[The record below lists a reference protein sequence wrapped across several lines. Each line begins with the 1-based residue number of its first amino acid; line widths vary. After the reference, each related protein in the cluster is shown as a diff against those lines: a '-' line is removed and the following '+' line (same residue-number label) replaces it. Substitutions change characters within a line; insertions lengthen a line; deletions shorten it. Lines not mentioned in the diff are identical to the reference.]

1 MNKREI
7 ISKAWH
13 DFFVLGIDE
22 VIGVNELIK
31 ESWQRSRINN
41 IDYENQYIYEGDEAK
56 RKSLIEKNHFLI
68 DIVRPY
74 MDDLFSI
81 ISGTNFMIT
90 LLENKGFVIDVLVH
104 PTIAKNSDVRILNY
118 SEKRIGT
125 NAMGTCLYL
134 NKPVLTFGEEHCYK
148 KLHKFTTSAAPL
160 HGDNGELLGCI
171 GITGFADD
179 ASVHTLGMAIAT
191 AYAIEN
197 KIKLYQGERDEFVSE
212 YSNILK
218 NSIHEGVII
227 TNTKGDIVSIN
238 KTAENMLSIKE
249 KDSYGKDIQQIL
261 NNSIDLNKEL
271 KNTDNVIKK
280 TILTVK
286 NTSFKCSIS
295 ITKLKTNSNF
305 TGFLIMI
312 NDADN
317 QRIDIYKDT
326 KTELYS
332 FDDILG
338 ESTLIKDAIEIGKIA
353 SRGNSN
359 ILILGESGTG
369 KELFA
374 QSIHRNSPRKDKP
387 FIDINCGALPVSL
400 AESELFGYE
409 GGSYTGS
416 KKEGHPGKFELADG
430 GTIFLDEI
438 GELPLSIQ
446 ASLLRV
452 IQERKVLRIG
462 SSQKK
467 NIDVLIIAATNK
479 DLFEA
484 VRSNTFRKDL
494 FYRLNV
500 FTINLPPLIEHKEDI
515 PILVNN
521 LIGRYNQ
528 MFNLNIKGVSDDVL
542 YIFMRY
548 NWPGNIRE
556 LENII
561 QRAVQISKHDMIQTR
576 DLPIY
581 LTSGFDLNKIQASNN
596 NSLMDAQESF
606 TIINVLKETKGNAKL
621 SSEMLGI
628 SRSTLYRKL
637 LKLGYK
643 IDEFRN

>member
-13 DFFVLGIDE
+13 DFFVLGNDE
-22 VIGVNELIK
+22 VTGVNDLIK
-31 ESWQRSRINN
+31 ESWRRSRINK
-41 IDYENQYIYEGDEAK
+41 IDYENQYIIEGDEER
-56 RKSLIEKNHFLI
+56 RKSLIESNYFLI
-68 DIVRPY
+68 DIARPY
-74 MDDLFSI
+74 MDDLYGI
-81 ISGTNFMIT
+81 ISDTNYMIT
-90 LLENKGFVIDVLVH
+90 ILERDGFVIDTLVN
-104 PTIAKNSDVRILNY
+104 PAIRRKSDLRLVNY
-118 SEKRIGT
+118 REDRIGT

-148 KLHKFTTSAAPL
+148 NLHKFTTSAAPI
-160 HGDNGELLGCI
+160 HDAEGELIGCI
-171 GITGFADD
+171 GITGFSDNV
-179 ASVHTLGMAIAT
+179 STHTLGMAIAT

-197 KIKLYQGERDEFVSE
+197 KIKLHLDKKSGFIQE
-212 YSNILK
+212 YTSILK
-218 NSIHEGVII
+218 DSISDGVII
-227 TNTKGDIVSIN
+227 ADIKGNVLSVN
-238 KTAENMLSIKE
+238 KKAENMLNIKE
-249 KDSYGKDIQQIL
+249 KDFL
-261 NNSIDLNKEL
+261 NRNIKEVLDNNIDFNKEFDKNIDYII
-271 KNTDNVIKK
+271 KNTV
-280 TILTVK
+280 LTVK
-286 NTSFKCSIS
+286 NNPLHLSLS
-295 ITKLKTNSNF
+295 ITKLKTDSKG
-305 TGFLIMI
+305 TGFLIMLNNAGKKI
-312 NDADN
+312 NDCSG
-317 QRIDIYKDT
+317 

-332 FDDILG
+332 FEDILG
-338 ESTLIKDAIEIGKIA
+338 ESVLIKDAIEIGKIA

-359 ILILGESGTG
+359 VLILGESGTG

-400 AESELFGYE
+400 AESEFFGYE

-416 KKEGHPGKFELADG
+416 KKEGQPGKFELADG

-452 IQERKVLRIG
+452 IQERKVIRIG
-462 SSQKK
+462 SSQKRD
-467 NIDVLIIAATNK
+467 IDVMIIAATNK

-484 VRSNTFRKDL
+484 VRCNTFRKDL

-500 FTINLPPLIEHKEDI
+500 FTINLPPLMEHKEDI

-521 LIGRYNQ
+521 LIERYNQ
-528 MFNLNIKGVSDDVL
+528 MFGLSIKGVSDEVMN
-542 YIFMRY
+542 IFMRY

-561 QRAVQISKHDMIQTR
+561 QRAVQISKYEMIQTR

-581 LTSGFDLNKIQASNN
+581 LTSGFDLNKIKSSNIT
-596 NSLMDAQESF
+596 SLIDAQESS
-606 TIINVLKETKGNAKL
+606 TIINVLKKTNGNAKL
-621 SSEMLGI
+621 TSEVLGI

>member
-7 ISKAWH
+7 VSKAWH
-13 DFFVLGIDE
+13 DFFISGKDD
-22 VIGVNELIK
+22 VIGINNLIK
-31 ESWQRSRINN
+31 ESWQRSRINK
-41 IDYENQYIYEGDEAK
+41 IDYETQSIHEGDGEK
-56 RKSLIEKNHFLI
+56 RKLLIEKNHFLI

-74 MDDLFSI
+74 MDDLYNI
-81 ISGTNFMIT
+81 ISETNFMIT
-90 LLENKGFVIDVLVH
+90 LLEQEGFVIDTLVH
-104 PTIAKNSDVRILNY
+104 PTIAKISDLWLINY
-118 SEKRIGT
+118 KEDRIGT

-148 KLHKFTTSAAPL
+148 KLHKFTTSAAPI
-160 HGDNGELLGCI
+160 HDVNGDVIGCI

-191 AYAIEN
+191 AYAVEN
-197 KIKLYQGERDEFVSE
+197 KIRLQQYKNGLSVKN
-212 YSNILK
+212 SNILK
-218 NSIHEGVII
+218 DSLLV
-227 TNTKGDIVSIN
+227 
-238 KTAENMLSIKE
+238 KT
-249 KDSYGKDIQQIL
+249 Q
-261 NNSIDLNKEL
+261 
-271 KNTDNVIKK
+271 
-280 TILTVK
+280 
-286 NTSFKCSIS
+286 
-295 ITKLKTNSNF
+295 
-305 TGFLIMI
+305 
-312 NDADN
+312 
-317 QRIDIYKDT
+317 
-326 KTELYS
+326 LYS
-332 FDDILG
+332 FDDING
-338 ESTLIKDAIEIGKIA
+338 ESVLIKDAIEISKIA
-353 SRGNSN
+353 SKGNSN
-359 ILILGESGTG
+359 VLILGESGTG

-387 FIDINCGALPVSL
+387 FIDINCGALPASL

-438 GELPLSIQ
+438 GELPLSTQ

-467 NIDVLIIAATNK
+467 DIDVLIIAATNK

-484 VRSNTFRKDL
+484 VKNNTFRKDL

-500 FTINLPPLIEHKEDI
+500 FTINLPPLMEHKEDI

-528 MFNLNIKGVSDDVL
+528 MFSLRIKGVSDEVMN
-542 YIFMRY
+542 IFMRY

-561 QRAVQISKHDMIQTR
+561 QRAVQISKHDMIQTK

-581 LTSGFDLNKIQASNN
+581 LTSKFDLNKIESNSN
-596 NSLMDAQESF
+596 ISLIDAQESS
-606 TIINVLKETKGNAKL
+606 TILNVLKKAKGNAKQA
-621 SSEMLGI
+621 SEILGI
-628 SRSTLYRKL
+628 SRATLYRKL
-637 LKLGYK
+637 SKLGYK
-643 IDEFRN
+643 IDVFRN

>member
-7 ISKAWH
+7 ISQAWH
-13 DFFVLGIDE
+13 DFFELGKDD
-22 VIGVNELIK
+22 VIGINNLIK
-31 ESWQRSRINN
+31 ESWQRSKINK
-41 IDYENQYIYEGDEAK
+41 IDYETQSIHEGDGEK
-56 RKSLIEKNHFLI
+56 RKSLIEGNHLLI

-74 MDDLFSI
+74 MDDLYNI
-81 ISGTNFMIT
+81 ISETNFMIT
-90 LLENKGFVIDVLVH
+90 LLEREGFVLDTLVH
-104 PTIAKNSDVRILNY
+104 PEIAKITDLWLINY
-118 SEKRIGT
+118 SEDRIGT

-148 KLHKFTTSAAPL
+148 KLHKFTTSAAPI
-160 HGDNGELLGCI
+160 HDVNGDVIGCI
-171 GITGFADD
+171 GITGLADD
-179 ASVHTLGMAIAT
+179 ASVHTLGMATAT

-197 KIKLYQGERDEFVSE
+197 KIKLQQDKNDFIEKS
-212 YSNILK
+212 SNI
-218 NSIHEGVII
+218 
-227 TNTKGDIVSIN
+227 KGSLLV
-238 KTAENMLSIKE
+238 KT
-249 KDSYGKDIQQIL
+249 Q
-261 NNSIDLNKEL
+261 
-271 KNTDNVIKK
+271 
-280 TILTVK
+280 
-286 NTSFKCSIS
+286 
-295 ITKLKTNSNF
+295 
-305 TGFLIMI
+305 
-312 NDADN
+312 
-317 QRIDIYKDT
+317 
-326 KTELYS
+326 LYS

-338 ESTLIKDAIEIGKIA
+338 ESVLIKDAIEIGKIA
-353 SRGNSN
+353 SKGNSN
-359 ILILGESGTG
+359 VLILGESGTG

-400 AESELFGYE
+400 AESEFFGYE

-438 GELPLSIQ
+438 GELPPSIQ

-462 SSQKK
+462 STHKK
-467 NIDVLIIAATNK
+467 DIDVLIIAATNK

-484 VRSNTFRKDL
+484 VRNNTFRKDL

-500 FTINLPPLIEHKEDI
+500 FTINLPPLAEHKEDI

-521 LIGRYNQ
+521 LIKRYNQ
-528 MFNLNIKGVSDDVL
+528 MFGLRIKGISDEVIN
-542 YIFMRY
+542 IFMRY

-561 QRAVQISKHDMIQTR
+561 QRAVQISKHDIIQTM

-581 LTSGFDLNKIQASNN
+581 LTSKFDFSKTELN
-596 NSLMDAQESF
+596 NSISLIDVQESA
-606 TIINVLKETKGNAKL
+606 TIINVLKKTKGNAKL
-621 SSEMLGI
+621 TSRVLGI

-637 LKLGYK
+637 SKLGYK

>member
-1 MNKREI
+1 MKATNMNKREI
-7 ISKAWH
+7 VSKAWH
-13 DFFVLGIDE
+13 DFFISGKDD
-22 VIGVNELIK
+22 VIGINNLIK
-31 ESWQRSRINN
+31 ESWQRSRINK
-41 IDYENQYIYEGDEAK
+41 IDYETQSIHEGDGEK
-56 RKSLIEKNHFLI
+56 RKLLIEKNHFLI

-74 MDDLFSI
+74 MDDLYNI
-81 ISGTNFMIT
+81 ISETNFMIT
-90 LLENKGFVIDVLVH
+90 LLEQEGFVIDTLVH
-104 PTIAKNSDVRILNY
+104 PTIAKISDLWLINY
-118 SEKRIGT
+118 KEDRIGT

-148 KLHKFTTSAAPL
+148 KLHKFTTSAAPI
-160 HGDNGELLGCI
+160 HDVNGDVIGCI

-191 AYAIEN
+191 AYAVEN
-197 KIKLYQGERDEFVSE
+197 KIRLQQYKNGLSVKN
-212 YSNILK
+212 SNILK
-218 NSIHEGVII
+218 DSLLV
-227 TNTKGDIVSIN
+227 
-238 KTAENMLSIKE
+238 KT
-249 KDSYGKDIQQIL
+249 Q
-261 NNSIDLNKEL
+261 
-271 KNTDNVIKK
+271 
-280 TILTVK
+280 
-286 NTSFKCSIS
+286 
-295 ITKLKTNSNF
+295 
-305 TGFLIMI
+305 
-312 NDADN
+312 
-317 QRIDIYKDT
+317 
-326 KTELYS
+326 LYS
-332 FDDILG
+332 FDDING
-338 ESTLIKDAIEIGKIA
+338 ESVLIKDAIEISKIA
-353 SRGNSN
+353 SKGNSN
-359 ILILGESGTG
+359 VLILGESGTG

-387 FIDINCGALPVSL
+387 FIDINCGALPASL

-438 GELPLSIQ
+438 GELPLLTQ

-467 NIDVLIIAATNK
+467 DIDVLIIAATNK

-484 VRSNTFRKDL
+484 VKNNTFRKDL

-500 FTINLPPLIEHKEDI
+500 FTINLPPLMEHKEDI

-528 MFNLNIKGVSDDVL
+528 MFSLRIKGVSDEVMN
-542 YIFMRY
+542 IFMRY

-561 QRAVQISKHDMIQTR
+561 QRAVQISKHDMIQTK

-581 LTSGFDLNKIQASNN
+581 LTSKFDLNKIESNSN
-596 NSLMDAQESF
+596 ISLIDAQESS
-606 TIINVLKETKGNAKL
+606 TILNVLKKAKGNAKQA
-621 SSEMLGI
+621 SEILGI
-628 SRSTLYRKL
+628 SRATLYRKL
-637 LKLGYK
+637 SKLGYK
-643 IDEFRN
+643 IDVFRN

>member
-1 MNKREI
+1 MMYNKLIKTINMKATNMNKREI
-7 ISKAWH
+7 VSKAWH
-13 DFFVLGIDE
+13 DFFISGKDD
-22 VIGVNELIK
+22 VIGINNLIK
-31 ESWQRSRINN
+31 ESWQRSRINK
-41 IDYENQYIYEGDEAK
+41 IDYETQSIHEGDGEK
-56 RKSLIEKNHFLI
+56 RKLLIEKNHFLI

-74 MDDLFSI
+74 MDDLYNI
-81 ISGTNFMIT
+81 ISETNFMIT
-90 LLENKGFVIDVLVH
+90 LLEQEGFVIDTLVH
-104 PTIAKNSDVRILNY
+104 PTIAKISDLWLINY
-118 SEKRIGT
+118 KEDRIGT

-148 KLHKFTTSAAPL
+148 KLHKFTTSAAPI
-160 HGDNGELLGCI
+160 HDVNGDVIGCI

-191 AYAIEN
+191 AYAVEN
-197 KIKLYQGERDEFVSE
+197 KIRLQQYKNGLSVKN
-212 YSNILK
+212 SNILK
-218 NSIHEGVII
+218 DSLLV
-227 TNTKGDIVSIN
+227 
-238 KTAENMLSIKE
+238 KT
-249 KDSYGKDIQQIL
+249 Q
-261 NNSIDLNKEL
+261 
-271 KNTDNVIKK
+271 
-280 TILTVK
+280 
-286 NTSFKCSIS
+286 
-295 ITKLKTNSNF
+295 
-305 TGFLIMI
+305 
-312 NDADN
+312 
-317 QRIDIYKDT
+317 
-326 KTELYS
+326 LYS
-332 FDDILG
+332 FDDING
-338 ESTLIKDAIEIGKIA
+338 ESVLIKDAIEISKIA
-353 SRGNSN
+353 SKGNSN
-359 ILILGESGTG
+359 VLILGESGTG

-387 FIDINCGALPVSL
+387 FIDINCGALPASL

-438 GELPLSIQ
+438 GELPLSTQ

-467 NIDVLIIAATNK
+467 DIDVLIIAATNK

-484 VRSNTFRKDL
+484 VKNNTFRKDL

-500 FTINLPPLIEHKEDI
+500 FTINLPPLMEHKEDI

-528 MFNLNIKGVSDDVL
+528 MFSLRIKGVSDEVMN
-542 YIFMRY
+542 IFMRY

-561 QRAVQISKHDMIQTR
+561 QRAVQISKHDMIQTK

-581 LTSGFDLNKIQASNN
+581 LTSKFDLNKIESNSN
-596 NSLMDAQESF
+596 ISLIDAQESS
-606 TIINVLKETKGNAKL
+606 TILNVLKKAKGNAKQA
-621 SSEMLGI
+621 SEILGI
-628 SRSTLYRKL
+628 SRATLYRKL
-637 LKLGYK
+637 SKLGYK
-643 IDEFRN
+643 IDVFRN